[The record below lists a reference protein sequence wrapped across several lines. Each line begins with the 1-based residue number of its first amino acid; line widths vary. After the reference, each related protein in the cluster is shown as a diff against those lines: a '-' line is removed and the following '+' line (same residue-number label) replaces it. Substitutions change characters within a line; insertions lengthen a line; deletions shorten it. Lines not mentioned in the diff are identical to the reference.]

1 MAGTSQNQPVTRSG
15 RVESV
20 VLHIV
25 GLALIIGGLGMVV
38 SAAIDISDS
47 ATQALE
53 ILACGVGSLAIG
65 FLFNRVSVVPERID
79 TSSVFAAVAFSWV
92 ALTLVSAVL
101 YVVTG
106 TFDSFADGVFESV
119 SGFTTTGATVLDPIE
134 GTAHGVL
141 FWRSTTQWLG
151 GMGVIVLVVAVLP
164 VLGVGG
170 MDLLAAEAPGP
181 SDERLTPR
189 VRFTAQRLWAI
200 YVGFTLAIIGAYV
213 IGGMSVFDAVNHAFT
228 TISTGGFSTYD
239 DSFAHFGSTYLEWAA
254 VVSMFAAGASFPMY
268 YRVLRGRSI
277 RLFRSMEAG
286 TYLGIVL
293 VGTAIILIV
302 NRVEVGVGHGA
313 VRETLFTVVSISS
326 TTGYGLLDFTQW
338 AVAPQTL
345 LLIMMAMGAMAGST
359 AGGFK
364 VIRVLGI
371 MRFARRELLRALH
384 PELVRPVRVG
394 RSILEERVVNRIM
407 GFFVMFLGTILA
419 ATVTIAAFEVDLVTA
434 LSAAVSSIG
443 NVGPGLGE
451 LGSGNYTNVDTG
463 ADMAAAA
470 TMLLGRLEIYP
481 VLLAVA
487 AFPRWRARWD
497 AQNRVRRSARR

>member
-1 MAGTSQNQPVTRSG
+1 M
-15 RVESV
+15 

-25 GLALIIGGLGMVV
+25 GLALIIGGIGMVV
-38 SAAIDISDS
+38 SAAIDVSDS

-53 ILACGVGSLAIG
+53 ILACGVGTLAVG
-65 FLFNRVSVVPERID
+65 VLFNRVSVVPQRID
-79 TSSVFAAVAFSWV
+79 THSVFAAVTFSWV
-92 ALTLVSAVL
+92 ALTLASAVL

-106 TFDSFADGVFESV
+106 TFESFADGIFESV

-189 VRFTAQRLWAI
+189 VRHTARRLWAI
-200 YVGFTLAIIGAYV
+200 YVGLTVAIVVAYLL
-213 IGGMSVFDAVNHAFT
+213 GGMTLFDAVNHSFT

-239 DSFAHFGSTYLEWAA
+239 DSFAHFGSTYLDWAA
-254 VVSMFAAGASFPMY
+254 TISMFAAGASFPMY

-286 TYLGIVL
+286 AYLSIVV
-293 VGTAIILIV
+293 VGTALTLLV
-302 NRVEVGVGHGA
+302 NRVEFGVGHGA
-313 VRETLFTVVSISS
+313 VRETAFTVVSIAS
-326 TTGYGLLDFTQW
+326 TTGYVLVDFTRW

-345 LLIMMAMGAMAGST
+345 LLLMMAVGAMAGST

-384 PELVRPVRVG
+384 PEVVRPVRVG
-394 RSILEERVVNRIM
+394 RSILEEKVVNRIM
-407 GFFVMFLGTILA
+407 GFFVMFLGTILV
-419 ATVTIAAFEVDLVTA
+419 ATAVIAAFDVDLVTA

-451 LGSGNYTNVDTG
+451 LGAGNYTNVDTG
-463 ADMAAAA
+463 ADMAAAF

-481 VLLAVA
+481 VLLAFA
-487 AFPRWRARWD
+487 AFPRWRARRN
-497 AQNRVRRSARR
+497 ARGRTRRLSGR